1 MSTPSV
7 WSLASRSFNF
17 IPRRTRASV
26 TRAPTIFRS
35 PSGSFLVRKPS
46 PPHRNGSICGNPLDI
61 FGITKYNKIY
71 LALQNIR
78 EAACMTTD
86 YKYLYFRLFGK
97 ISDMVEAV
105 DIMGDPPEQ
114 VLKQVRS
121 WLIQALQEAEEAYL
135 NEGETPENQ

>member
-1 MSTPSV
+1 
-7 WSLASRSFNF
+7 
-17 IPRRTRASV
+17 
-26 TRAPTIFRS
+26 
-35 PSGSFLVRKPS
+35 
-46 PPHRNGSICGNPLDI
+46 
-61 FGITKYNKIY
+61 
-71 LALQNIR
+71 
-78 EAACMTTD
+78 MTTD

-121 WLIQALQEAEEAYL
+121 WLIQALREAQEAYL